1 MSVFVFLCAELFVIY
16 LLALP
21 LPRLLRRFI
30 ARKICTYDL
39 GRRVRFVGNFI
50 SLGLFLA
57 VVDSIQ
63 TQRHLDDKED
73 ESRTSGA
80 YPDQRGLNMGISL
93 DKQRKFRAER
103 NSTSPRTPRDYLSH

>member
-1 MSVFVFLCAELFVIY
+1 MPSVVWLSVFVFLCAELFVIY

-39 GRRVRFVGNFI
+39 GRHVRFFGNFI

-63 TQRHLDDKED
+63 TQRHLEGKEED
-73 ESRTSGA
+73 ARPATF
-80 YPDQRGLNMGISL
+80 PDQRVGYSGISL

-103 NSTSPRTPRDYLSH
+103 NSMY